1 MNYFSCCFKVNKK
14 KVRIEAIQHVA
25 HITTNAQRYGITVE
39 RLQELYNIKDIDK
52 IEQYFQNGGNLS
64 DDSVF
69 TI

>member
-1 MNYFSCCFKVNKK
+1 M
-14 KVRIEAIQHVA
+14 QQVA
-25 HITTNAQRYGITVE
+25 LITTNAQRYGITVE